1 MFQMPDLPD
10 LWFLSAG
17 PQPSNPADLLAS
29 NAMKEL
35 LATLRLR
42 FAHIVVDTPPALMVT
57 DSTVVSSFVDGVI
70 LVTESEVTARAA
82 LVRTHRV
89 LENAGANIL
98 GCVLNKLD
106 LKYDGH
112 YGSNYCNYVRYYS
125 QSRYGKRLPL
135 TRSVVEPSHPP
146 RAEET

>member
-1 MFQMPDLPD
+1 
-10 LWFLSAG
+10 
-17 PQPSNPADLLAS
+17 
-29 NAMKEL
+29 MKEL
-35 LATLRLR
+35 LAALRAR
-42 FAHIVVDTPPALMVT
+42 FDHIVVDTPPVLMVT
-57 DSTVVSSFVDGVI
+57 DAAVVSSFVDSVI
-70 LVTESEVTARAA
+70 LVTESEVTARTA

-125 QSRYGKRLPL
+125 QSRNYKRLPL
-135 TRSVVEPSHPP
+135 TRVVVEPSHPQSV
-146 RAEET
+146 EES